1 MAAKKT
7 IAQME
12 AELMEGV
19 EESKPAK
26 VEAPKPEDPWK
37 KKVTIRL
44 PKTADGSANYLIAS
58 VNGKVYKVM
67 KGVNVDVPAPIA
79 EVIEH
84 MFEAE
89 EAAELFIASH
99 AN

>member
-12 AELMEGV
+12 AELMEDV
-19 EESKPAK
+19 EETKK
-26 VEAPKPEDPWK
+26 EAPKVDPWAQ
-37 KKVTIRL
+37 KVTIRL
-44 PKTADGSANYLIAS
+44 PKSADGSANYLIAS
-58 VNGKVYKVM
+58 VNGRVFKVM

-89 EAAELFIASH
+89 ERAELFIASH

>member
-1 MAAKKT
+1 MATKKS
-7 IAQME
+7 IAELE
-12 AELMEGV
+12 AEIMEQTI
-19 EESKPAK
+19 EDKPAK
-26 VEAPKPEDPWK
+26 AVKAKEVNPWEQ
-37 KKVTIRL
+37 KVSIRL

-58 VNGKVYKVM
+58 VNGKTYKVM
-67 KGVNVDVPAPIA
+67 KGVQVDVPAPIA

-89 EAAELFIASH
+89 EEAELFIANN